1 MDDLFNSSN
10 FVGFDSLT
18 DANFYKNI
26 GAKQVAAFVPNPIS
40 IICFPA
46 KTPIQT
52 DQGFINI
59 DEINPSVHTIRKR
72 KIVGIT
78 RTITQEKHLVCFEKD
93 ALGVNLPSQKT
104 VITKNHCILYK
115 GKMMKAKEFVGLNDN
130 IYFKK
135 YRGEVLYNVL
145 MEEHDK
151 MIVNNL
157 VCETLDPKNRIAKL
171 YMMLQKMTPERQE
184 TFIKKFNEAQENE
197 EEIKRNKCVSISK
210 K

>member
-157 VCETLDPKNRIAKL
+157 ICETLHPNNSVAKL
-171 YMMLQKMTPERQE
+171 YLMLLKMSPENQHKYIE
-184 TFIKKFNEAQENE
+184 KYNEVIIKKKVYAS
-197 EEIKRNKCVSISK
+197 NK
-210 K
+210 